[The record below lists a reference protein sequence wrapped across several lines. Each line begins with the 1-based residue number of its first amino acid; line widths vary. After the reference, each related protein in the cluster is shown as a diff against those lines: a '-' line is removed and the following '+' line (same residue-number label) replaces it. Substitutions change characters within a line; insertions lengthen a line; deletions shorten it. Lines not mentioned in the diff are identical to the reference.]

1 MSAAP
6 ADVGRTSHPA
16 ILYFNARIVDVILGS
31 VYRGW
36 FLVRDGR
43 FQLVE
48 EGDPPAHVTLDSDSA
63 DSLPEAAGSRRAD
76 LAGAVVHPGLLDIH
90 MHIES
95 SLLTPRRFAEAVLP
109 WGTTTIL
116 QDPHEIANVLGA
128 EGVRWMVAQS
138 QGLPL
143 RIYSAVSS
151 CVPATTAPLE
161 TPNALLRPDE
171 VGELATLP
179 GVLALGEMMDY
190 HGIINGDSER
200 TAMVNAGLRAGLT
213 VEGHVPSLSG
223 PDLSRYIA
231 AGIRSDHTLMN
242 PDKIREELRKGLTV
256 MIQEKSLTPEVVVTV
271 QRLPD
276 RSRVVLITDDVM
288 PNRLR
293 TGHMSRIVSLAGEL
307 GWDPVDAIA
316 SATIRPAVYLG
327 LRDLGAIAPGFRAD
341 FVVCDELLHFPP
353 RSVFVSG
360 AQVAADG
367 AFMPAGFEGAGGND
381 GDGSPD
387 GHRARPPLV
396 RFGVTRIPESYFR
409 LMDSDTECRATV
421 RVIETNTRNTV
432 TTLCERRVTLRDGV
446 PVNEPDLTL
455 AVVISRAELSGT
467 LRPRGTVCLF
477 SGLGLTDGA
486 FATSLSHDTHNVFV
500 VGRSPAAMADAA
512 NAVLKAGGGMAVSTG
527 ETAVTAGDPASD
539 RRREPLLL
547 PLPIAALLSD
557 EPVAEV
563 GARFDELEQRLR
575 ALGMG
580 AVNPIL
586 LLTILPLTVSPF
598 FKISDLGIVDVE
610 ARRVLPP
617 VVPE

>member
-1 MSAAP
+1 MSKAP
-6 ADVGRTSHPA
+6 R
-16 ILYFNARIVDVILGS
+16 LYWNARIVDVILGT

-48 EGDPPAHVTLDSDSA
+48 EGDPPAESSAGRGTARSDA
-63 DSLPEAAGSRRAD
+63 DGALRVD
-76 LAGAVVHPGLLDIH
+76 LEGAVVHPGLLDIH

-95 SLLTPRRFAEAVLP
+95 SLVTPRRFAEAVLP

-116 QDPHEIANVLGA
+116 QDPHEMANVLGA
-128 EGVRWMVAQS
+128 EGIRWMVAQS

-143 RIYSAVSS
+143 RIYSAISS

-190 HGIINGDSER
+190 HGIVDGDPER
-200 TAMVNAGLRAGLT
+200 TAMVHAGLRAGLT

-242 PDKIREELRKGLTV
+242 PEKLREELRKGMSV
-256 MIQEKSLTPEVVVTV
+256 MIQEKSLTPEVVETV
-271 QRLPD
+271 RSLPD
-276 RSRVVLITDDVM
+276 RSRVILITDDVM

-293 TGHMSRIVSLAGEL
+293 TGHMSRIVSLAAER

-341 FVVCDELLHFPP
+341 FVVCEELLRFPP
-353 RSVFVSG
+353 QRVFVGG

-367 AFMPAGFEGAGGND
+367 RFRTEANSAGRSDTGGRED
-381 GDGSPD
+381 GDPS
-387 GHRARPPLV
+387 RSEPPLV
-396 RFGVTRIPESYFR
+396 RFGVTRVPESYFR
-409 LMDSDTECRATV
+409 ITDTDAESRATL

-432 TTLCERRVTLRDGV
+432 TTLSERGVNLHEGV
-446 PVNEPDLTL
+446 PLNEPDLTL
-455 AVVISRAELSGT
+455 AVVISRAELSGA

-486 FATSLSHDTHNVFV
+486 FATSFSHDTHNVFV
-500 VGRSPAAMADAA
+500 VGKTPAAMAAA
-512 NAVLKAGGGMAVSTG
+512 VNAVLEAGGGMAVVGGHTHG
-527 ETAVTAGDPASD
+527 GDPIREQD
-539 RRREPLLL
+539 EPLLL

-557 EPVAEV
+557 APIAEV

-580 AVNPIL
+580 AINPIL
-586 LLTILPLTVSPF
+586 LLTILSLTVSPF

-610 ARRVLPP
+610 ARRVLSP
-617 VVPE
+617 VVSP